1 VDDATPDPAR
11 ISSAN
16 DLGRELT
23 LARERAGLTIQ
34 EVARRSGILKSTLG
48 GYFTGRHRPSLAG
61 LEQVLGACGVAEED
75 RTAWREALLRVRRTP
90 KVPRPSPYPGL
101 ESYQPEDAGHFH
113 GRGALAATVLAG
125 IGPRPLVLVGA
136 SGSGKSSLLRAGVV
150 PVLRERGSAVV
161 CTPGRDP
168 VATLRRRL
176 DELGGH
182 GVLVVDQF
190 EELFAPDVPMSD
202 RIAFLAALD
211 AAPADV
217 VIGLRADFYAHALAH
232 PALAQ
237 ALQER
242 QVVIG
247 PMGPAELREA
257 IVAPAAGVGVAVE
270 DGLVELLIDD
280 IEARGSAGALPLLS
294 HALLATWR
302 RGGGSRMTV
311 ADYRATGGVAGAVA
325 ASAEE
330 AVAELGRDQAVR
342 QLFLRLVLV
351 APDAPDVR
359 RRLRRDELPD
369 TVDDAVLDRFVAAR
383 LLVVDVDTV
392 EIAHEALL
400 HAWPRLRG
408 WLDADRVGLATQRE
422 VADAAR
428 AWRTAGEDPDL
439 LLRGAR
445 LADAAERLRRPG
457 STDLNEL
464 ERSFLVAGEARD
476 RTERDDRRRRTRRLR
491 RLVGAL
497 AASTLLAGGLAT
509 YSVVQGAETA
519 RARDVA
525 VSREVAVRSDALRAE
540 NPALAA
546 QLAVAAYRVA
556 PTAEARSSLLN
567 STGAALPERLVGDAA
582 FSVAVDAL
590 PGRLLASGSGGTVL
604 LSALDAGSPRPLG
617 PAFASL
623 PELTLLALSPD
634 GRTLVA
640 GGAGGVVRH
649 DLTDPAAPGPAE
661 PVIAEAVTGLAY
673 GDDGAIVVAVG
684 AEVRRIDPATGGL
697 TTLPGATGGA
707 AVVAVSGAVVAA
719 GDGEGGVWLWTDP
732 AATPVRLSGPTG
744 RVPAIAFAP
753 DGATLLAGSLD
764 RAVYRWDLTDP
775 SAPVPGEPLTGPTN
789 WVNAVG
795 FSADGTTVA
804 VGSSDGNARLHDA
817 ATGEIIATLPHPAPV
832 TSAVFLD
839 GDRVATGAADG
850 VAHVWPVRGPVLSGF
865 DDAVFA
871 LDHDTTGEVLAIGPG
886 SKDGTARL
894 WTTTGAGGP
903 RPLGPPLVDSA
914 DQPRVS
920 GSAALTPD
928 ATTLAVGRVDGSVRL
943 WDVRDPARA
952 VPIGDPLP
960 GGGELVEQLTISAD
974 GAQLA
979 VSADDRAVRLFD
991 ITDPRAPVARAVLT
1005 GAENYVYASAFSPD
1019 GRLLAASSADT
1030 RTYLWDLTPG
1040 ATRSGPPPSALPS
1053 PADPPRLLATL
1064 DGPASFAYSPAF
1076 SPDGRT
1082 LAVGSADRT
1091 VRLWDVR
1098 DPAAPVVL
1106 GEPLTGPANYVYS
1119 VAWSP
1124 DGRSLAAAS
1133 TDGTVWTWDVTDVG
1147 APEVSAVLTGPEE
1160 AVFAVAWSPDGRRLV
1175 AGSADRTVRLWTADP
1190 AQASAEVC
1198 AAAGAVI
1205 SEDDWA
1211 RYVPDL
1217 PYTAPC

>member
-1 VDDATPDPAR
+1 MDDSTPDPAR
-11 ISSAN
+11 ITAPV

-23 LARERAGLTIQ
+23 LVRERAGLTIQ
-34 EVARRSGILKSTLG
+34 DVARRSGILKSTLG
-48 GYFTGRHRPSLAG
+48 GYFTGRHRPSLTG
-61 LEQVLGACGVAEED
+61 LEQVLEACGVAEDD
-75 RTAWREALLRVRRTP
+75 RSPWREALLRLRRAP
-90 KVPRPSPYPGL
+90 KVPRTCPYPGL
-101 ESYQPEDAGHFH
+101 ESFRPEDAARFH
-113 GRGALAATVLAG
+113 GRTELVAAVLAG
-125 IGPRPLVLVGA
+125 IGPQPLAVVGA
-136 SGSGKSSLLRAGVV
+136 SGSGKSSLLQAGIV
-150 PVLRERGSAVV
+150 PVLRGRAVV

-168 VATLRRRL
+168 VATLHRHL
-176 DELGGH
+176 DALGAGER

-190 EELFAPDVPMSD
+190 EELFAPGVPGPD

-232 PALAQ
+232 PLLAR

-242 QVVIG
+242 QVVVG
-247 PMGPAELREA
+247 PMGVAELREA
-257 IVAPAAGVGVAVE
+257 ITAPAESAGVVIE

-294 HALLATWR
+294 HALLTTWR
-302 RGGGSRMTV
+302 RGDGTRMTV

-330 AVAELGRDQAVR
+330 AVAALGREEGGREEAVR
-342 QLFLRLVLV
+342 QLFLRLVQV
-351 APDAPDVR
+351 TPDAPDVR
-359 RRLRRDELPD
+359 RLLRRDELPD

-400 HAWPRLRG
+400 HAWPRLRS
-408 WLDADRVGLATQRE
+408 WLDADRVGLATRRE

-428 AWRTAGEDPDL
+428 AWRGAGEDPDL
-439 LLRGAR
+439 LLRGTR
-445 LADAAERLRRPG
+445 LAAAAEQLRRPG

-464 ERSFLVAGEARD
+464 ERSFLRAGEAQD
-476 RTERDDRRRRTRRLR
+476 RAVRADRRRRTRRLR
-491 RLVGAL
+491 QLVGAL
-497 AASTLLAGGLAT
+497 AALAVLAGGLAT
-509 YSVVQGAETA
+509 YSVVQGAETG

-567 STGAALPERLVGDAA
+567 STGAALPARLVGDAA

-590 PGRLLASGSGGTVL
+590 PGRLLASGSGDTVL
-604 LSALDAGSPRPLG
+604 LSALDGGVTRALG
-617 PAFASL
+617 PAFPSS
-623 PELTLLALSPD
+623 PEHTVLALSPD
-634 GRTLVA
+634 GCTLVVGGP
-640 GGAGGVVRH
+640 GGAVRH
-649 DLTDPAAPGPAE
+649 DITDPVGPGPAE
-661 PVIAEAVTGLAY
+661 PLVDEPVSGLAI
-673 GDDGAIVVAVG
+673 GDDGVLVVAVG
-684 AEVRRIDPATGGL
+684 TEVRRIDLATGSSI
-697 TTLPGATGGA
+697 TLPGATGGS
-707 AVVAVSGAVVAA
+707 AVVAVEGSMVAA
-719 GDGEGGVWLWTDP
+719 GDGDGGVTLWTDP
-732 AATPVRLSGPTG
+732 ATAPVVLAGPTG
-744 RVPAIAFAP
+744 RVPAVAFAP
-753 DGATLLAGSLD
+753 DGTSLLAGSVD

-775 SAPVPGEPLTGPTN
+775 GSPVAGEPLTGPTN

-817 ATGEIIATLPHPAPV
+817 VTGRVMATLPHPAPV
-832 TSAVFLD
+832 TSAEFLD
-839 GDRVATGAADG
+839 GDRIATGAADG
-850 VAHVWPVRGPVLSGF
+850 VGHVWAVRGPVLTGF

-871 LDHDTTGEVLAIGPG
+871 LDFDATGAVLAIGPG

-894 WTTTGAGGP
+894 WTTGPDGP
-903 RPLGPPLVDSA
+903 RPLGPPLVDAA
-914 DQPRVS
+914 DQPGVS

-928 ATTLAVGRVDGSVRL
+928 AATLAVGRADGSVRL

-952 VPIGDPLP
+952 VPVGDPLP
-960 GGGELVEQLTISAD
+960 GGGELVEQLTTSAD
-974 GAQLA
+974 GTQLA

-991 ITDPRAPVARAVLT
+991 ITDPRAPAERAVLT

-1030 RTYLWDLTPG
+1030 RTYLWDV
-1040 ATRSGPPPSALPS
+1040 AVN
-1053 PADPPRLLATL
+1053 PPRLVTVL
-1064 DGPASFAYSPAF
+1064 DGPANFAYSPAF

-1091 VRLWDVR
+1091 VRLWDVT

-1133 TDGTVWTWDVTDVG
+1133 TDGTVWTWDVTDVR
-1147 APEVSAVLTGPEE
+1147 APVEQAVLTGPSD
-1160 AVFAVAWSPDGRRLV
+1160 AVFSVAWSPDGRRIA
-1175 AGSADRTVRLWTADP
+1175 AGSADRTVRLWTTDP
-1190 AQASAEVC
+1190 AEAIAAVC
-1198 AAAGAVI
+1198 AGSGAVI
-1205 SEDDWA
+1205 SEEEWS
-1211 RYVPDL
+1211 RYVADL
-1217 PYTAPC
+1217 PYAAPC